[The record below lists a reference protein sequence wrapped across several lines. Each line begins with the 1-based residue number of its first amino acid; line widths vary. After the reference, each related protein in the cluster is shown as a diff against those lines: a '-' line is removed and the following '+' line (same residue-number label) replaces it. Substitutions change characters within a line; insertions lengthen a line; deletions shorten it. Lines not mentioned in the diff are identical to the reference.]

1 MESGPRPLRLAISL
15 SLISVVGS
23 GLVGVTA
30 VVVALT
36 TSSLSLLGFGADAAI
51 DALASVA
58 LIWRFTV
65 ETRQPHRAEQVEVLA
80 ERVVGAVLLILAAYL
95 VVGSI
100 RSLADG
106 SHTDPSPVAIV
117 LLVASAALLPLLALA
132 KRRTA
137 ARLSSGALRADSVL
151 TFVAAALAVV
161 GLLSAVLGGLIG
173 AWWADP
179 VGALV
184 IAAVLA
190 REAWASLRVRGG
202 LDEWA

>member
-1 MESGPRPLRLAISL
+1 L

-23 GLVGVTA
+23 GVVGVTA
-30 VVVALT
+30 VVVAFT
-36 TSSLSLLGFGADAAI
+36 PSSLSLLGFGADAMI

-65 ETRQPHRAEQVEVLA
+65 EVRQPHRAERVELVA
-80 ERVVGAVLLILAAYL
+80 ERVVGAVLLTLAAYL
-95 VVGSI
+95 VVGAA
-100 RSLADG
+100 RSLAVG
-106 SHTDPSPVAIV
+106 SHGDPSPVAIV
-117 LLVASAALLPLLALA
+117 LLVASATMLPLLGLA

-137 ARLSSGALRADSVL
+137 ARLASGALRADSLL

-161 GLLSAVLGGLIG
+161 GLASAVLGGLVG
-173 AWWADP
+173 GWWADP

-184 IAAVLA
+184 IAVVLA
-190 REAWASLRVRGG
+190 REAWASLRARGG